1 MCCFLTD
8 CESSIDKLNFNSE
21 VIQASS
27 QVRQQLAKSLLHKVL
42 LLHVTSLN
50 YLNTPKVFSW
60 YVCICMQ
67 AFLSLT
73 EQDKSEVPGGAVLT
87 RPERSKGKQ
96 DYETDKSQ
104 YPLTQPTPKLD
115 SVKQTS
121 GESQFIDDMPA
132 MSGQLHAVFVTSK
145 IGCGE
150 IELVDTSEA
159 ERMPGVCRWLIFC
172 VCS

>member
-1 MCCFLTD
+1 MNT
-8 CESSIDKLNFNSE
+8 KL
-21 VIQASS
+21 
-27 QVRQQLAKSLLHKVL
+27 LATLYPD
-42 LLHVTSLN
+42 
-50 YLNTPKVFSW
+50 YL
-60 YVCICMQ
+60 Q
-67 AFLSLT
+67 AFLSFT
-73 EQDKSEVPGGAVLT
+73 NPESSEVSGGALLT

-96 DYETDKSQ
+96 DYDTDESQ

-150 IELVDTSEA
+150 IESIDASEA
-159 ERMPGVCRWLIFC
+159 ERMPGVRR
-172 VCS
+172 